1 MNRLGLG
8 GRLILLL
15 AVAMFAMQALALSAY
30 LADRREAVPDRRL
43 MPFPDQLEATV
54 MLFDGASPEERQLLL
69 RALGDSQVRAELS
82 ATPPDAEPGPQDM
95 DLPGFRQRLQEVSAV
110 LGNREL
116 RVDVPAPE
124 GRLPRLRALLN
135 PERIRIA
142 VALSD
147 GTWLV
152 IQRQRTL
159 GLTLGGLPLGMLS
172 AALAAGIA
180 AFALIAVWVETRP
193 LRRLGQAARRFGH
206 SLTPE
211 PLREAGAPD
220 IRRLIA
226 TFNEMQDRIARADRS
241 RTDMI
246 AALSHDMR
254 TPLARLT
261 LRLRKLDPALRDA
274 ASRDIDDI
282 ARVADEAFR
291 FAAADIATLDGAVD
305 LRALARGLAEAAGIA
320 VEDRQPG
327 RPLRIAGNAA
337 LIGRALSNLIENARS
352 YATGAVLR
360 IEPGGARHRLII
372 EDDGPGIPAEDRA
385 RMLEPFQRGEASRN
399 RASGGSG
406 LGLALANRIVTRHG
420 GRLLLEEAPGG
431 GLAAI
436 VDLPAA

>member
-1 MNRLGLG
+1 MSRLGLG

-43 MPFPDQLEATV
+43 LPFPDQLEATV
-54 MLFDGASPEERQLLL
+54 ILFDGASPEERQLLL
-69 RALGDSQVRAELS
+69 RALGDSQVLAELS
-82 ATPPDAEPGPQDM
+82 DRPPDAEPGPQDM
-95 DLPGFRQRLQEVSAV
+95 DLPGLRQRLQEMSAV
-110 LGNREL
+110 LGTREL

-135 PERIRIA
+135 PDRVRIA

-159 GLTLGGLPLGMLS
+159 GLALGGLPLGMLS
-172 AALAAGIA
+172 AALATGIA

-211 PLREAGAPD
+211 PLAETGAPD

-261 LRLRKLDPALRDA
+261 LRLRKLDPTLRDA
-274 ASRDIDDI
+274 ATRDIDDI

-360 IEPGGARHRLII
+360 LEPGIAWHRLIV

-385 RMLEPFQRGEASRN
+385 RMLEPYQRGEASRN
-399 RASGGSG
+399 RATGGSG

-420 GRLLLEEAPGG
+420 GRLLLEDAPGG

-436 VDLPAA
+436 AELPAA